1 VSAFVLGDLM
11 KHQVLLFIFALWL
24 LLIATQY
31 LGVNYFAFNRQ
42 SIADGEYWRLLTAHF
57 IHLNYRHLLLNMLGV
72 GLVLMLFEQLLSIGQ
87 WIIVMVISALTISVM
102 MYLCLPQVTGYVGL
116 SGVIHTLYVVG
127 VMQLLMQPKERF
139 FAVGLACLVTLKLL
153 TENMGQGI
161 SVTADVIGGHVL
173 FQAHLYG
180 AWVGLFWGSVLSL
193 FPQTRPNNS
202 DIKQQ

>member
-1 VSAFVLGDLM
+1 M
-11 KHQVLLFIFALWL
+11 KHQVLLFILALWL

-31 LGVNYFAFNRQ
+31 LGINYFAFNRQ
-42 SIADGEYWRLLTAHF
+42 GIANGEYWRLLTAHF
-57 IHLNYRHLLLNMLGV
+57 IHLNQSHLLLNMLGV
-72 GLVLMLFEQLLSIGQ
+72 SLTLMLFEQLLSIGQ
-87 WIIVMVISALTISVM
+87 WIVVMVGSALAISLM
-102 MYLCLPQVTGYVGL
+102 IYLYLPQVTGYVGL

-127 VMQLLMQPKERF
+127 VMQLLMQPKERY

-153 TENMGQGI
+153 TENRGQGI
-161 SVTADVIGGHVL
+161 SVTADLIGGHVL

-193 FPQTRPNNS
+193 FSQTRPNNS

>member
-1 VSAFVLGDLM
+1 MSAFVLGDLM
-11 KHQVLLFIFALWL
+11 KHPVLLFILALWL

-57 IHLNYRHLLLNMLGV
+57 IHLNDRHLLLNMLGV
-72 GLVLMLFEQLLSIGQ
+72 GLVLILFEQLLSIGQ

-102 MYLCLPQVTGYVGL
+102 MYLYLPQVTGYVGL

-127 VMQLLMQPKERF
+127 VMQLLMQSKERF

-153 TENMGQGI
+153 TENRGQGI
-161 SVTADVIGGHVL
+161 SVTADLIGGHVL

-193 FPQTRPNNS
+193 FPQTHPNNS

>member
-1 VSAFVLGDLM
+1 M
-11 KHQVLLFIFALWL
+11 KYQVLLFILALWL

-31 LGVNYFAFNRQ
+31 LGINYFAFNRQ
-42 SIADGEYWRLLTAHF
+42 GIANGEYWRLLTAHF
-57 IHLNYRHLLLNMLGV
+57 IHLNQSHLLLNMLGV
-72 GLVLMLFEQLLSIGQ
+72 ALVLMLFEQVLLIWQ
-87 WIIVMVISALTISVM
+87 WFVVMIISALAISTLI
-102 MYLCLPQVTGYVGL
+102 YLYLPQVTGYVGL

-127 VMQLLMQPKERF
+127 VMQLFIQPKERF

-153 TENMGQGI
+153 TENRGQGI
-161 SVTADVIGGHVL
+161 SVTADLIGGHVL

-193 FPQTRPNNS
+193 FSQTRSNNS

>member
-1 VSAFVLGDLM
+1 M
-11 KHQVLLFIFALWL
+11 KYQVLLFILALWL

-31 LGVNYFAFNRQ
+31 LGINYFAFNRQ
-42 SIADGEYWRLLTAHF
+42 GIANGEYWRLLTAHF
-57 IHLNYRHLLLNMLGV
+57 IHLNQSHLLLNMLGV
-72 GLVLMLFEQLLSIGQ
+72 SLTLMLFEQLLSIGQ
-87 WIIVMVISALTISVM
+87 WIVVMVGSALAISLM
-102 MYLCLPQVTGYVGL
+102 IYLYLPQVTGYVGL

-127 VMQLLMQPKERF
+127 VMQLLMQPKERY

-153 TENMGQGI
+153 TENRGQGI
-161 SVTADVIGGHVL
+161 SVTADLIGGHVL

-193 FPQTRPNNS
+193 FSQTRPNNS